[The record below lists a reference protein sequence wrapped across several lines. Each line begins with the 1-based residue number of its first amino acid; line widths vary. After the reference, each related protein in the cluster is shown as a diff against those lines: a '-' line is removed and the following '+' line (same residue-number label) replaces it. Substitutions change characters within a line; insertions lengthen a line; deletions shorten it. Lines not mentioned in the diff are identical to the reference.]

1 MLDEFKTKATMKNHY
16 QFTTPMLVIGDQGTS
31 QFVYHFIG
39 QGEKIIIG
47 VHLKPRNWLL
57 VIGDQ

>member
-1 MLDEFKTKATMKNHY
+1 
-16 QFTTPMLVIGDQGTS
+16 MLVIGDQGTS

-47 VHLKPRNWLL
+47 VHLKPRYWLL
-57 VIGDQ
+57 VIGDQYKSVCKSCLGES